1 MKLSNMIEEFIKE
14 LLSEEREIEL
24 QRNELATHFN
34 CVPSQ
39 INYVIATRFSPE
51 RGYFVESRRGS
62 GGYIKITR
70 AIPDNGNYILHTVN
84 SIGNSISAASC
95 RAILG
100 NLYNME
106 LLSHKE
112 IKILMAALSDNSLI
126 LPRPQRDIVRA
137 SIFKNILINII

>member
-1 MKLSNMIEEFIKE
+1 MRLSNMIEEFIKE

-24 QRNELATHFN
+24 QRNELATRFN

-70 AIPDNGNYILHTVN
+70 AVPDNGNYILHTIN
-84 SIGNSISAASC
+84 SIGDSISAASC
-95 RAILG
+95 TAILG
-100 NLYNME
+100 NLYNMG

-112 IKILMAALSDNSLI
+112 IKMLIAALSDNSII
-126 LPRPQRDIVRA
+126 LPRPERDIVRA

>member
-1 MKLSNMIEEFIKE
+1 MRLSNMIEEFIKE
-14 LLSEEREIEL
+14 MLSDEREIEL
-24 QRNELATHFN
+24 QRNELATRFN

-70 AIPDNGNYILHTVN
+70 VVPDNGNYILHTIN
-84 SIGNSISAASC
+84 SIGDSISASSC
-95 RAILG
+95 TAILG
-100 NLYNME
+100 NLYNMG

-112 IKILMAALSDNSLI
+112 VKMLIAALSDNSII
-126 LPRPQRDIVRA
+126 LPRPERDIVRA
-137 SIFKNILINII
+137 SIFKNVLINII